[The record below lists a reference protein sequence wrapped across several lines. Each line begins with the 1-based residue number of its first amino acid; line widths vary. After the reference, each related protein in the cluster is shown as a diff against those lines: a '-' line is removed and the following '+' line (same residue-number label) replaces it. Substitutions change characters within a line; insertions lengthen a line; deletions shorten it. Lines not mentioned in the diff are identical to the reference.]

1 MMNRMSIQVTVKATV
16 DYDFKYS
23 GSLTEE
29 EVAEIINSKYSGNV
43 WMALMDNFID
53 DIDCEIV
60 DEVLSGIEQEVEE

>member
-1 MMNRMSIQVTVKATV
+1 MKRMSIKVIVQATV

-29 EVAEIINSKYSGNV
+29 EVAEIIKSRYSGNL
-43 WMALMDNFID
+43 WLALNDEFID

-60 DEVLSGIEQEVEE
+60 DEVLSGVKQEVEE

>member
-1 MMNRMSIQVTVKATV
+1 MKSMSIKVTVNASV

-29 EVAEIINSKYSGNV
+29 EVAEIIKSRYGGNI
-43 WMALMDNFID
+43 WLALRDEFID

-60 DEVLSGIEQEVEE
+60 DEVLSGTEQEVEE

>member
-1 MMNRMSIQVTVKATV
+1 MKRMSIKVTVNASV

-29 EVAEIINSKYSGNV
+29 EVAEVINSRYSGNI
-43 WMALMDNFID
+43 WLALRDEFID

-60 DEVLSGIEQEVEE
+60 DEVLSGTKEVEE